1 MVSNR
6 NCSPMRAAQQTAPLK
21 IAEIWSPIIDAF
33 FRWATARA
41 NAQRNRKDVQ
51 ILSQLDCQQLRDI
64 GLTRGQIESFVAERS
79 LERTSPG
86 SDSWSRS

>member
-1 MVSNR
+1 M
-6 NCSPMRAAQQTAPLK
+6 K

-33 FRWATARA
+33 FSWATARA